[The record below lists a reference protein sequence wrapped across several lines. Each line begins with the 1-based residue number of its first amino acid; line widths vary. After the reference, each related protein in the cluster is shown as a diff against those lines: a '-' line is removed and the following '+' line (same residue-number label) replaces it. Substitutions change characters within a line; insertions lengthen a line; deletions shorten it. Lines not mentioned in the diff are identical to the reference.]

1 MESCNVCCTIDV
13 DSAAGAVQPM
23 FRTGMG
29 RPVPVS
35 RTSIDKARAV
45 LEGQT
50 AAEQGHYDESII
62 KVLDSFLK
70 K

>member
-1 MESCNVCCTIDV
+1 
-13 DSAAGAVQPM
+13 M

-50 AAEQGHYDESII
+50 VAEKGHFDGSII
-62 KVLDSFLK
+62 KVLDSFVKENPSTPLLFE
-70 K
+70 

>member
-1 MESCNVCCTIDV
+1 
-13 DSAAGAVQPM
+13 M

-35 RTSIDKARAV
+35 RTSIDKAKAV

-50 AAEQGHYDESII
+50 IAEQGHFDKSMIN
-62 KVLDSFLK
+62 VLNSLVQINGHAFTSLPS
-70 K
+70 

>member
-1 MESCNVCCTIDV
+1 
-13 DSAAGAVQPM
+13 M

-35 RTSIDKARAV
+35 RTSIDMAKAV

-50 AAEQGHYDESII
+50 IAEQGHFDKSKIN
-62 KVLDSFLK
+62 VLK
-70 K
+70 